1 MIRITEIKKAITH
14 LLKQIHDIDVFYTN
28 VSKTDSA
35 NQDEKIDQYYF
46 VSLIPISTSLFGGSM
61 RDRAFYIDISYVHG
75 QASNNDYMLWSES
88 MDNLFL
94 PYIKIDKRS
103 VTIEE
108 SSFKIVDQVA
118 HYTFTLKFRDVVD
131 YTEDGIPADELQ
143 INFK

>member
-1 MIRITEIKKAITH
+1 
-14 LLKQIHDIDVFYTN
+14 
-28 VSKTDSA
+28 
-35 NQDEKIDQYYF
+35 
-46 VSLIPISTSLFGGSM
+46 M
-61 RDRAFYIDISYVHG
+61 RDRAFYIDISYVHD

>member
-61 RDRAFYIDISYVHG
+61 RDRAFYIDISYVHD